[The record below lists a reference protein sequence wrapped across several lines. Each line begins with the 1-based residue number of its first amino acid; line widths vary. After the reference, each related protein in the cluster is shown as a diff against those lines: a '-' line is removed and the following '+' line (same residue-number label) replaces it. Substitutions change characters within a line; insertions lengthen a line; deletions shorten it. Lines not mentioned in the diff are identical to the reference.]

1 MQSDSVR
8 TVFCGGGSGRRTQ
21 PWLGPVVSVCIGLTG
36 ARPHLRS
43 VEGARAQGKL
53 LPLSASSGLVCFTLP
68 RPTFAPPMPCPPT
81 WPDSPSSLAE
91 EQEGAGSFQ
100 NVSIELQRE
109 AWQLEIVSR
118 LLDNPQPNNPG
129 MEEGGELSTGQPT
142 EAALSPQK
150 TSVPHYLCQSGSGEE
165 TENTPVN

>member
-129 MEEGGELSTGQPT
+129 NGGGRRALYR
-142 EAALSPQK
+142 AANRSSPQPPENFSSSLPM
-150 TSVPHYLCQSGSGEE
+150 SVG
-165 TENTPVN
+165 VR